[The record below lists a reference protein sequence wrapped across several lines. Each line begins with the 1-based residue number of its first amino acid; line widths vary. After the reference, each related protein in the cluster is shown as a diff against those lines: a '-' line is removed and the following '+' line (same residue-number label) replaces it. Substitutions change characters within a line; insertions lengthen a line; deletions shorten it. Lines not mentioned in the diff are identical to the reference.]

1 VRGRQGKPGLSL
13 APRVRGILSHH
24 EQTLLGGLGLGTLLV
39 AWEAFGRLAPN
50 GRLFVST
57 PTAIAAAGARM
68 WASAELVEHLWSSG
82 TDFALGY
89 LLAVGSAVPLG
100 LLLGWYQ
107 RLGYLVNPILAAM
120 YAAPRVALLPVLVLW
135 LGIGMW
141 SRVAVILLGAVFPIC
156 LNTIAGVKTID
167 ATHLALAR
175 SFQARGAHLFRTIV
189 LPSSQPFILA
199 GLRLGI
205 GRALVGVVVGEFN
218 PAIAASPRRAP
229 PPLRTSR
236 HLTAPSRSSRRT
248 HQPSGHQ

>member
-89 LLAVGSAVPLG
+89 LLAVGSTVPLG
-100 LLLGWYQ
+100 LLLGW
-107 RLGYLVNPILAAM
+107 
-120 YAAPRVALLPVLVLW
+120 
-135 LGIGMW
+135 
-141 SRVAVILLGAVFPIC
+141 
-156 LNTIAGVKTID
+156 
-167 ATHLALAR
+167 
-175 SFQARGAHLFRTIV
+175 
-189 LPSSQPFILA
+189 
-199 GLRLGI
+199 
-205 GRALVGVVVGEFN
+205 
-218 PAIAASPRRAP
+218 
-229 PPLRTSR
+229 
-236 HLTAPSRSSRRT
+236 
-248 HQPSGHQ
+248 